1 MLRITFSRDA
11 RNSLRRMGRR
21 DAERILDALEKLAA
35 EPEGAKRE
43 QAGTPTRPP
52 LDVRPLRGR
61 EAYRLRV
68 GNWRVIFDRSA
79 GRISVKLVAS
89 RGGVY
94 KR

>member
-1 MLRITFSRDA
+1 MR
-11 RNSLRRMGRR
+11 RR

-35 EPEGAKRE
+35 EPEGATRQ

-52 LDVRPLRGR
+52 SDVRPLGGR

-79 GRISVKLVAS
+79 DRISVKLVAS
-89 RGGVY
+89 RGDAY